1 MRKLK
6 LKYKGKV
13 LEGIEV
19 GTTLLEVSKLVK
31 DDYKYPIVGAKIGS
45 YITDLNTKV
54 TKNEKVEFYDL
65 SSTIGNRIYSRSL
78 EFLTTYASKKVL
90 GSDTDVMINY
100 SLENGIYCEIV
111 GKKINSISI
120 NKIEEEMKNLVKEK
134 LPFTS
139 IIVDRVEAINYLKRH
154 GQKDKGYILK
164 YLTDD
169 TISVYQLENGYD
181 YFYGSLVHD
190 TSVLKKFELKY
201 NKNNSFILLY
211 PTASS
216 PNRIKKYI
224 EHPLTNNTYKN
235 FTEWGRRVGVTT
247 VPQLNEIISQ
257 GQGEAVVRL
266 FEAHYNE
273 EISEVIEEVRKKRD
287 KIKMILLAGPSSS
300 GKTTTSKKLGLYLRD
315 KGIRFKKVSLDDYFV
330 DRIHAPKDENGN
342 YDYSDIDALDVRL
355 FQKQL
360 LQMLDGQ
367 KVLMPNYD
375 FVLGKKIYN
384 KNYIKLEE
392 GDMLVIEGIH
402 TLNEKLT

>member
-235 FTEWGRRVGVTT
+235 FTEWGWTCECQ
-247 VPQLNEIISQ
+247 QLVLFFSHLHFPDTPPFHSSHSTNISVSSII
-257 GQGEAVVRL
+257 R
-266 FEAHYNE
+266 
-273 EISEVIEEVRKKRD
+273 
-287 KIKMILLAGPSSS
+287 
-300 GKTTTSKKLGLYLRD
+300 
-315 KGIRFKKVSLDDYFV
+315 
-330 DRIHAPKDENGN
+330 
-342 YDYSDIDALDVRL
+342 
-355 FQKQL
+355 
-360 LQMLDGQ
+360 
-367 KVLMPNYD
+367 
-375 FVLGKKIYN
+375 
-384 KNYIKLEE
+384 
-392 GDMLVIEGIH
+392 
-402 TLNEKLT
+402 